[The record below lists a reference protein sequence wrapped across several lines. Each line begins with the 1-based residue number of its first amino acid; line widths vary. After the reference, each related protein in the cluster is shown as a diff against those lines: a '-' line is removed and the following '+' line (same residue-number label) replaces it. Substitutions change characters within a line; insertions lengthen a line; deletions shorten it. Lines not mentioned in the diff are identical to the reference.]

1 VDYGI
6 FSELRREGNSREMT
20 FSLKFLY
27 LCPSVMGLLQTSGL
41 QSTHDSDK
49 SQAVNPR
56 QY

>member
-1 VDYGI
+1 MKI
-6 FSELRREGNSREMT
+6 
-20 FSLKFLY
+20 LY

-49 SQAVNPR
+49 SLAVNPR